1 MKLNDACR
9 YGLDNGCTT
18 VGEAVAAVQR
28 DACKLFDTEMEREE
42 IIELLTEFSKYEYFF
57 PIEDLIFDEEKEKV
71 KVSKI
76 HVLETDKEGLVKAYK
91 DKDRALAELF
101 YQYARLITEARENGE
116 AWAMD
121 WEDIESDLGDI
132 INCDCVGDVLW
143 VREVELE
150 DE

>member
-1 MKLNDACR
+1 MKINDACR

-18 VGEAVAAVQR
+18 VGEAVAVVQR
-28 DACKLFDTEMEREE
+28 DACKLFDTEMEKEE

-76 HVLETDKEGLVKAYK
+76 YVLETDREGLVKAYK

-132 INCDCVGDVLW
+132 INCDCVGDLLW

>member
-76 HVLETDKEGLVKAYK
+76 YVLETDKEGLVKAYK

>member
-1 MKLNDACR
+1 LKLNDACR

-57 PIEDLIFDEEKEKV
+57 PIEDLIFDEEKEIA

-76 HVLETDKEGLVKAYK
+76 YVLETDKEGLVKAYK

-132 INCDCVGDVLW
+132 INCDCVGDLLY

>member
-28 DACKLFDTEMEREE
+28 DACKLFDTETEREE

-76 HVLETDKEGLVKAYK
+76 YVLETDKEGLVKAYK